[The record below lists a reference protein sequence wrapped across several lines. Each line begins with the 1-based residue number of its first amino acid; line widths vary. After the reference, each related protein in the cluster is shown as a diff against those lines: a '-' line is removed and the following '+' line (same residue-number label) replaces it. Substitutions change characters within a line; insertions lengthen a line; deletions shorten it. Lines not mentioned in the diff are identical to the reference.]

1 MARRISLPPVDAPL
15 APDAYVDVLARTG
28 MGMVC
33 VLGADGRIVLFDEA
47 CERATGFAADEVVG
61 RDARETVIPPEEAEA
76 FGVFIEQLA
85 DEPSPSPQVGH
96 WLTRDGDR
104 LVIAWSNRP
113 IVDAD
118 GSVSGLLTVG
128 IDLTERDRA
137 AAELRALHAELRRRL
152 EEQAALRRV
161 ATLVAG
167 EAAAEV
173 VFDAVAAEVARV
185 AGADASAVVRYA
197 ADATATV
204 VGRFGGDLVVFP
216 VGSAIPVAPGS
227 ALGRV
232 LATGEAARAAD
243 TDADSAI
250 AAAMRRQGFTSSV
263 AAPIAAPWGAIVVAA
278 REELVEDVERRLAAF
293 ADLLALAIASA
304 DAREQLLDSRA
315 RLAAAADE
323 ERRRIERDLH
333 DGAQQR
339 LVTLALKLN
348 LAQRRAGKD
357 RHLLALLGEAEAD
370 AREAL
375 GELRQIARGLQPP
388 VLAELGLG
396 PALTALARRAPLPVS
411 VEHAPEERFPATLE
425 VAVYYVAAEALTNV
439 AKHAAATR
447 ASLSVRRERARL
459 VVTVADDGRGGA
471 DPGSGTGLRG
481 LTDRVEALR
490 GTLDVTSTPTAG
502 TTLRAEFPL

>member
-1 MARRISLPPVDAPL
+1 VSRGLSLPALDAPL

-33 VLGADGRIVLFDEA
+33 ILGTDGRIVLFDEA
-47 CERATGFAADEVVG
+47 CERATGFAAEEVVG

-85 DEPSPSPQVGH
+85 GAPSPSPQVGH
-96 WLTRDGDR
+96 WLTRAGER

-113 IVDAD
+113 IVDQR

-128 IDLTERDRA
+128 IDLTERERA
-137 AAELRALHAELRRRL
+137 SAELRALHAELRRRL

-167 EAAAEV
+167 EAAADL
-173 VFDAVAAEVARV
+173 VFDAVAGEVARV

-197 ADATATV
+197 PDATATV
-204 VGRFGGDLVVFP
+204 VGRFGGDPAVFP
-216 VGSAIPVAPGS
+216 VGSAIPITPGS

-232 LATGEAARAAD
+232 FATGEPARADD
-243 TDADSAI
+243 TDSGSAI
-250 AAAMRRQGFTSSV
+250 AQEMRRQGYTAS
-263 AAPIAAPWGAIVVAA
+263 AATPIGASWGAIVVAA
-278 REELVEDVERRLAAF
+278 RGELVEDVDRRLAAF
-293 ADLLALAIASA
+293 ADLLVLAIAST

-315 RLAAAADE
+315 RLVTAADE

-339 LVTLALKLN
+339 LVTLALKLS
-348 LAQRRAGKD
+348 LAQKRAGD
-357 RHLLALLGEAEAD
+357 DGRLLALLGEAEAD

-375 GELRQIARGLQPP
+375 GELRQIARGLHPP

-396 PALTALARRAPLPVS
+396 PALNALARRAPLPVS
-411 VEHAPEERFPATLE
+411 VDHTPEERFPPTLE
-425 VAVYYVAAEALTNV
+425 GAVYYVAAEALTNV
-439 AKHAAATR
+439 AKHAEATR
-447 ASLSVRRERARL
+447 ASLSVRRDGARL
-459 VVTVADDGRGGA
+459 VMTVADDGRGGA
-471 DPGSGTGLRG
+471 NPGAGTGLRG

-490 GTLDVTSTPTAG
+490 GTLDLTSTPAAG